1 MQVICEGVENAKQ
14 AEMLIE
20 LGCYYA
26 QGFYYAK
33 PMPRDV
39 FEGLLENGKVLQD
52 EKETRREPGNGS
64 LSPVK
69 AEAISPVDSKKLSV
83 TV

>member
-1 MQVICEGVENAKQ
+1 
-14 AEMLIE
+14 MLIE

-39 FEGLLENGKVLQD
+39 FEGLLEKGKVLQD
-52 EKETRREPGNGS
+52 EKENKRGGLATEA
-64 LSPVK
+64 LSHVK